1 VSRAPESPFWDFSNA
16 VYGRPGVAEACL
28 ALQDR
33 RGLDVNILLLCCWA
47 GVRGRAL
54 TAAALGARIEAVR
67 PWRDQVVKPLR
78 AARRWLK
85 GQQTVP
91 SESAEALRQA
101 IKAQELEAERLE
113 QLILAEGVT
122 IGEGQGGAALA
133 VANLRAYFLALDL
146 VPGARD
152 RADLAVL
159 LCGLF
164 DGLARDKALTL
175 LG

>member
-1 VSRAPESPFWDFSNA
+1 
-16 VYGRPGVAEACL
+16 
-28 ALQDR
+28 
-33 RGLDVNILLLCCWA
+33 
-47 GVRGRAL
+47 VRGRAL

-85 GQQTVP
+85 GQQTAP

-101 IKAQELEAERLE
+101 IVAQELEAERLE
-113 QLILAEGVT
+113 QLILAEGAT
-122 IGEGQGGAALA
+122 IGEGQGGPALA
-133 VANLRAYFLALDL
+133 AANLRAYFLALDL
-146 VPGARD
+146 VPGAQD

-159 LCGLF
+159 LCGIF
-164 DGLARDKALTL
+164 EGLRMDDALTL